1 MSLAFIFNSFYIYI
15 EITKNYGGI
24 IMSTN
29 KRQFTLRFDD
39 ETYERARYL
48 AYMERRSISMEIEHM
63 INSYAD
69 NYEKEHGPIPL
80 PAPSES

>member
-1 MSLAFIFNSFYIYI
+1 MA
-15 EITKNYGGI
+15 
-24 IMSTN
+24 TN

-63 INSYAD
+63 INTYAD
-69 NYEKEHGPIPL
+69 DYEKTHGAIPL
-80 PAPSES
+80 PSHYEEP